1 MMEKHNNIS
10 KATTVYKSFRII
22 FYIILIQSFAA
33 VLWLLLIPRE
43 PVNAVFLGYSIRRL
57 LLITPM
63 VFPAFAVLFVNHKFK
78 KSETWR
84 KWLDVGR
91 NKANLAMML
100 VLGGVLTA
108 LAVWSFIFLS
118 HFLDLFKDIGKY
130 NRLMPMLINY
140 FFVGIELLV
149 FVITAFYPLP
159 KRSRKTLQFPWKSF
173 LAALLVI
180 GLCFLVIEI
189 TGWGYGYTSIVIVSL
204 GVPLLEGQ
212 IWYIAGILLMIAFA
226 ALAWNAIPNGQRL
239 CVVKQRDA
247 AVFLALWLIAVVLWT
262 SLPLPEHNYFAPSV
276 RPPNFE
282 KYPFSDAEQYD
293 YNSMYVLYGTADE
306 FVVSKPLYVSF
317 LTVLH
322 TVAGLDYIRVVFLQT
337 LVIAL
342 FPGILYLIG
351 KELHS
356 RLGGIVIALLAI
368 FREINSIQASSIA
381 NVSNSKL
388 LLSGMLAALMASL
401 LVYVIIRWFKAPG
414 KKVSGHA
421 FITGG
426 IIGAF
431 ILIRLQAMVLVP
443 FGILLVVVRYFR
455 NIKSIL
461 FSFLLMVLAIGLVL
475 APVLIRNH
483 AITGVYWVD
492 NPSSSGGLYRYF
504 IFEDDY
510 EIEIPEASSMEEQ
523 LNRNISVISSA
534 FSRGFGNIMRFMMDH
549 FLRNEISS
557 ILIMPVRLG
566 NQTQFLDFLKIIQ
579 PFWTEIY
586 AQLNTLNL
594 FVFIANSIIIALG
607 FSFAFQRNPRA
618 VLCII
623 GFHVIYSL
631 SSAVVRL
638 AGWRFILP
646 VDWIIFAFYALGLV
660 ELINA
665 FFRAAFRWD
674 LKMLASG
681 WAAYPSESVTKS
693 PAWRGYLIYGLLF
706 LFIGGFIPLREALFP
721 SMVPEYDRE
730 DVCSA
735 IISAAESRH
744 APRIADDIAAYCEDE
759 STGALMG
766 YGVYPRFFDKGE
778 GYYDRS
784 HDKRFGKQEYSR
796 LVFRLIG
803 EVNSSVFIKTNR
815 EDWGFPN
822 GALVYVLA
830 QDMNKSGAAYVLVT
844 GEDSELIIS
853 RTILNPAE
861 MQSELSIK
869 K

>member
-1 MMEKHNNIS
+1 MENNNNFS
-10 KATTVYKSFRII
+10 KTTPVYKSFRGL

-33 VLWLLLIPRE
+33 VLWLLLIPKE
-43 PVNAVFLGYSIRRL
+43 PANAVFLGYSIRRL
-57 LLITPM
+57 LLLIPM
-63 VFPAFAVLFVNHKFK
+63 VFPAFAVFFTNHKLK

-84 KWLDVGR
+84 KWLEVDG

-100 VLGGVLTA
+100 IMVGVLIV
-108 LAVWSFIFLS
+108 LVVWSFIFLP

-130 NRLMPMLINY
+130 NRLMPLLISY
-140 FFVGIELLV
+140 LFMGIELPA
-149 FVITAFYPLP
+149 FVITAFYRVPNEH
-159 KRSRKTLQFPWKSF
+159 RKSLKFPWKSF

-180 GLCFLVIEI
+180 GLCFLVIEF
-189 TGWGYGYTSIVIVSL
+189 TGWGYGFTSIVIVSL

-226 ALAWNAIPNGQRL
+226 ALAWNAIPDGQRPHL
-239 CVVKQRDA
+239 VKHRDA
-247 AVFLALWLIAVVLWT
+247 VVFLALWLIAVVLWA

-276 RPPNFE
+276 RLPNFE

-293 YNSMYVLYGTADE
+293 YNSMYVLYGTADN

-322 TVAGLDYIRVVFLQT
+322 AVAGLDYIRVVFLQT

-342 FPGILYLIG
+342 FPGMLYLIG

-356 RLGGIVIALLAI
+356 RLGGIAIALLAI

-388 LLSGMLAALMASL
+388 LLSGMLAALLASL
-401 LVYVIIRWFKAPG
+401 LVYVIIRWFKTSG

-421 FITGG
+421 FIVGG

-443 FGILLVVVRYFR
+443 FGILLALIRYIK
-455 NIKSIL
+455 NIKSTLI
-461 FSFLLMVLAIGLVL
+461 SVLLMVLAVGLVL

-510 EIEIPEASSMEEQ
+510 EIEIPEADSMEEQ
-523 LNRNISVISSA
+523 LNRNISVISLA
-534 FSRGFGNIMRFMMDH
+534 FSRGFGNIMQFMMDH
-549 FLRNEISS
+549 FMRNEISS
-557 ILIMPVRLG
+557 MLIMPVRLG
-566 NQTQFLDFLKIIQ
+566 NQTQFLDFLKITQ
-579 PFWTEIY
+579 PFWAETY
-586 AQLNTLNL
+586 TQLNALNL
-594 FVFIANSIIIALG
+594 FVLIANSIIIALG
-607 FSFAFQRNPRA
+607 FSYAFQHNPRA

-660 ELINA
+660 ELITT
-665 FFRAAFRWD
+665 FFRVAFRWN
-674 LKMLASG
+674 LRALASD
-681 WAAYPSESVTKS
+681 WLAYPTDTVIKPLT
-693 PAWRGYLIYGLLF
+693 RGGYVIYGLLL
-706 LFIGGFIPLREALFP
+706 LFIGGFIPLREALIP
-721 SMVPEYDRE
+721 SLVPEYDRE
-730 DVCSA
+730 DVCSTF
-735 IISAAESRH
+735 ISAMESSKT
-744 APRIADDIAAYCEDE
+744 PQFADDVAAYCEE
-759 STGALMG
+759 ERTSALMG
-766 YGVYPRFFDKGE
+766 YGVYPRFFDEGE
-778 GYYDRS
+778 GYFNRPGNYY
-784 HDKRFGKQEYSR
+784 FGVQDYSR
-796 LVFRLIG
+796 LGFRLIG
-803 EVNSSVFIKTNR
+803 KVNSFVFIRTDG
-815 EDWGFPN
+815 EDLKFPN

-830 QDMNKSGAAYVLVT
+830 QDMNKTGAEYVLVA
-844 GEDSELIIS
+844 GEEPVLIIS
-853 RTILNPAE
+853 RILLNPAG
-861 MQSELSIK
+861 MLSDQEE
-869 K
+869 